1 MTTLTITPTD
11 DKKYNGVRWQS
22 QMEPKAPIRL
32 FESHEEMLHVGL
44 WWRFERSIMEI
55 KPYANEGAP
64 SIVLVVV
71 PRWIANLVWQVA
83 NARIHAGWQSE

>member
-1 MTTLTITPTD
+1 MTRSITVFD
-11 DKKYNGVRWQS
+11 GSLR
-22 QMEPKAPIRL
+22 MEPKAPIRL

-71 PRWIANLVWQVA
+71 PRWIANWCGRWRMQEYMRDGKV
-83 NARIHAGWQSE
+83 E